1 MSEKED
7 IIEQQLLQPLFYMIA
22 WRKNSKPLI
31 FIDHVLSLSIGLFM
45 LTTEI
50 FQETFCHICRK
61 YNNGLDPTVLQKG
74 HANKPDN
81 NQQYLQQGSNQKS
94 TA

>member
-1 MSEKED
+1 MNEKED
-7 IIEQQLLQPLFYMIA
+7 IIEQLLQPLFYMIA

-45 LTTEI
+45 SATEI

-61 YNNGLDPTVLQKG
+61 YNNGLDSTVLQKG